1 MSNNQAVSFLDVNLL
16 AVAGIVLLVD
26 LIVFVRTFRKISVV
40 AMVDTLERTAGL
52 AIPEELRSSIGR
64 HLLRRQ
70 RIRLAFI
77 FFTTIAM
84 VVVVFTVSLPSRK
97 RAQSAWTTTS
107 HRGSVE
113 VRALSLGFQ

>member
-26 LIVFVRTFRKISVV
+26 LIVFARTFRKISVV

-97 RAQSAWTTTS
+97 RAQSAWTTTL